1 MKKYL
6 PTKSEWILLSIT
18 AVFLCVLLTLYH
30 RDQNASETGPVIRTE
45 LPVSSEDLPMPEP
58 LPEPEPPKLVDIN
71 SADVQELI
79 ELPGIGEKLAERI
92 LEYRAA
98 NGPFSS
104 IDELLNVSGIGQ
116 QKLDAIRDLIIVQ
129 TQDQDAD
136 QAN

>member
-6 PTKSEWILLSIT
+6 PTKSEWILLIIT
-18 AVFLCVLLTLYH
+18 AVFLCVLLILYY
-30 RDQNASETGPVIRTE
+30 RDQTALETGPVIRTE

-58 LPEPEPPKLVDIN
+58 LPEPEPSKPVDIN

-98 NGPFSS
+98 NGSFSNV
-104 IDELLNVSGIGQ
+104 DELLNVSGIGQ
-116 QKLDAIRDLIIVQ
+116 QKLDAIRDLITVQ
-129 TQDQDAD
+129 AQDQDAD
-136 QAN
+136 QVN